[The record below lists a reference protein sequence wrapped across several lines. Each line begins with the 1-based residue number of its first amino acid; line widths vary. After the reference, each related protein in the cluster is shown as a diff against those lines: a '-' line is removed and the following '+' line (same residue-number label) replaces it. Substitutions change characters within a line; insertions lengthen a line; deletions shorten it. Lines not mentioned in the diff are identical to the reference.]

1 MVDWTIL
8 SPAFLTALVE
18 WAVAV
23 VTVLAVGPG
32 HPTKHAQG
40 RREERRRESFHSNP
54 VQGGSPWPTAQ
65 LTQHGR

>member
-32 HPTKHAQG
+32 HPTKHAQS
-40 RREERRRESFHSNP
+40 RCEEHRRESFHSNP